1 MKNIPR
7 IRIENP
13 EELYQN
19 YILQN
24 KPVVIINFQD
34 NWANS
39 SAFTKRSLDEK
50 VKKKHQIILILIKM
64 IIINYFDKKYNFS
77 LRDIIYKNKYFFII
91 HFFIVNIIK

>member
-13 EELYQN
+13 EELYEN

-50 VKKKHQIILILIKM
+50 VKKSIK
-64 IIINYFDKKYNFS
+64 
-77 LRDIIYKNKYFFII
+77 
-91 HFFIVNIIK
+91 